1 MFNTGKLYKIHRNN
15 VEKRALRIKF
25 HSEANNESNNLNGTN
40 FVDLLRNPSLQ
51 KIKKSTQHE
60 NI

>member
-1 MFNTGKLYKIHRNN
+1 MFNTGKLYKIHRNK

-40 FVDLLRNPSLQ
+40 FADLSHNLSLQ
-51 KIKKSTQHE
+51 KIKQYTT
-60 NI
+60 